1 MKSNL
6 LLNKV
11 ISIQNMY
18 VDLLSTLLPKLKSN
32 HAPEILDEINLF
44 WIRNI
49 DIIQLYLKY
58 MFSGS
63 ESYVFTAATYIDFED
78 NEHLPFLLMG
88 KKHIFDDPLSRY
100 SEICN
105 KMLIN
110 SSDTKTLYKQ
120 IIITIQDN
128 IKILKNVENNILIL
142 PLRLFNQSNKY
153 KYIFKIGEKTFIN
166 LFTGIENLTDY
177 FYKCSSIND
186 IMKYIRK
193 DIDKL
198 LIFSENDDMS
208 LSFEKRFKITLSRA
222 GYMIDNNK
230 SDSYNFYL
238 LIFGYLQQAIDIIV
252 SCIEYVCIPY
262 IRYPMTFHYVS
273 LLLENMIN
281 SDEIS
286 VLRYKM
292 NVAFMVSKLCDKKQL
307 TLLPLNE
314 FLKKNQEY
322 HFDKKLFSTL
332 EKNGINK
339 DNFFNYKII
348 PFIKDELEKF
358 YNIFSSLSVQKLI

>member
-1 MKSNL
+1 
-6 LLNKV
+6 
-11 ISIQNMY
+11 MY
-18 VDLLSTLLPKLKSN
+18 LDLLSTLLPKLKSN

-44 WIRNI
+44 WFRNI
-49 DIIQLYLKY
+49 DIIELYLKY

-120 IIITIQDN
+120 IIITIEDN

-177 FYKCSSIND
+177 FYKCSSIKD
-186 IMKYIRK
+186 IMKYIQK

-208 LSFEKRFKITLSRA
+208 LSFEERFKITLSRA

-238 LIFGYLQQAIDIIV
+238 LIFGYFQQAIDIIV